1 LCNNVSSGRCSAL
14 AAKHYFIKNKKS
26 IFKGGS
32 AMFFINN
39 SLARKYMPKLILFI
53 EDEPTL
59 QKTLGRAL
67 EQEGYEVQSALDGQS
82 GLALVKRIKP
92 NLILLDLIL
101 PKMDGFAV
109 LKELKKDP
117 DVKEIPVIVLTNL
130 ESPQDIEKA
139 LSEGATNYLV
149 KANYELNDVVKKIKE
164 LL

>member
-1 LCNNVSSGRCSAL
+1 
-14 AAKHYFIKNKKS
+14 
-26 IFKGGS
+26 
-32 AMFFINN
+32 MFFINN
-39 SLARKYMPKLILFI
+39 FLARKYMPKLILFI

-109 LKELKKDP
+109 LKELKKDA
-117 DVKEIPVIVLTNL
+117 DTKEIPVIVLTNL
-130 ESPQDIEKA
+130 ESPQDIERA

-164 LL
+164 LV